1 MTTHVSA
8 EKLTNALDD
17 VLAAPRTD
25 APIAM
30 VCTRP
35 AKNQRHFP
43 AQLTLSRET
52 GVEGDLEMSQPWLK
66 LDDGSPD
73 PRIQVSILPLR
84 VLNLVWHN
92 RGTVAHPGDTIVAD
106 LNTTEESLP
115 AGSLIRVGSAVL
127 RVSDIWNRGCAKWR
141 GRYGNDAY
149 AWTSAQ
155 DHKIYRLRG
164 ILCSIEQDGTVKPG
178 DLIVKA

>member
-43 AQLTLSRET
+43 AQLTLSRE
-52 GVEGDLEMSQPWLK
+52 
-66 LDDGSPD
+66 
-73 PRIQVSILPLR
+73 I
-84 VLNLVWHN
+84 
-92 RGTVAHPGDTIVAD
+92 
-106 LNTTEESLP
+106 P
-115 AGSLIRVGSAVL
+115 AFRFQSCRC
-127 RVSDIWNRGCAKWR
+127 GC
-141 GRYGNDAY
+141 
-149 AWTSAQ
+149 
-155 DHKIYRLRG
+155 
-164 ILCSIEQDGTVKPG
+164 
-178 DLIVKA
+178 